1 MASSLPFYRQGWTE
15 DLVFVPYNF
24 GSRRIEQQTPG
35 MMSLIKPRTTM
46 ALMGLT
52 SARDSVKS

>member
-1 MASSLPFYRQGWTE
+1 MASSVPFYRQGWTE

-35 MMSLIKPRTTM
+35 MMSLITENHQGTI
-46 ALMGLT
+46 GFT
-52 SARDSVKS
+52 SAMDSV